1 MIYSHSRLSTFEQCP
16 FKYKL
21 KYINKVK
28 SEIPDTVETFLGSR
42 VHEIL
47 EKLYMDLEHQKKN
60 TVEELI
66 QYYQSQ
72 WKKHWSEDV
81 VIVKKQYPMKNY
93 QKMGEHYLK
102 DYYSHCFPFDQ
113 NKTIAIEDRIVIDLD
128 ESGKYKLQGYIDRL
142 SEKKNGHYEIHDY
155 KTNSR
160 LPTPEHIKNDR
171 QLALYAIGVK
181 KQYPNVKDIQLIWHF
196 LKFDKEITSKRTET
210 ELKKLKKDTID
221 LIKKIE
227 KTKSFPANP
236 SFLCNWCDFKPICPQ
251 WSHLFMLNEK
261 AENEYMSDNEL
272 QMVDRYI
279 ALTTKK
285 KQMKLDLYVEIEKL
299 EKAII
304 AFAEKKNVEVVFG
317 SKNQI
322 HIKKQERYSMP
333 PKGSIKREELE
344 QELKKHGKWDDVK
357 QLDTKALNKI
367 LLEHLWDDDL
377 IDVLKKY
384 VQYSEHKRLFVSDK
398 KS

>member
-1 MIYSHSRLSTFEQCP
+1 MIYSHSRLNTFEQCP

-42 VHEIL
+42 VHETL
-47 EKLYMDLEHQKKN
+47 EKLYTDLEHQKKN
-60 TVEELI
+60 TVEGLI

-72 WKKHWSEDV
+72 WKKHWSEDIL
-81 VIVKKQYPMKNY
+81 IVKKQYPMKNY
-93 QKMGEHYLK
+93 QKMGEQYIK
-102 DYYSHCFPFDQ
+102 DYYTHYFPFDQ
-113 NKTIAIEDRIVIDLD
+113 NKTIAIEDRIIIDLD
-128 ESGKYKLQGYIDRL
+128 ESGKYRLQGYIDRL
-142 SEKKNGHYEIHDY
+142 SERENGHYEIHDY

-160 LPTPEHIKNDR
+160 LPTPGHIKNDR

-181 KQYPNVKDIQLIWHF
+181 NQYPNVKDVQLIWHF
-196 LKFDKEITSKRTET
+196 LKFDKEITSKRTES
-210 ELKKLKKDTID
+210 ELKKLKNDTIN

-227 KTKSFPANP
+227 KTKSFTVNP

-261 AENEYMSDNEL
+261 AENEYISDTGL
-272 QMVDRYI
+272 QLVDQYI
-279 ALTTKK
+279 VLTTKK
-285 KQMKLDLYVEIEKL
+285 RQMKLDLYVEIEKL

-322 HIKKQERYSMP
+322 HIKKQERYIMP
-333 PKGSIKREELE
+333 SKGSTMRKELE

-357 QLDTKALNKI
+357 QLDTNALNKI
-367 LLEHLWDDDL
+367 LIEHLWDDTI

-384 VQYSEHKRLFVSDK
+384 VQYSKHKRLFVSTK